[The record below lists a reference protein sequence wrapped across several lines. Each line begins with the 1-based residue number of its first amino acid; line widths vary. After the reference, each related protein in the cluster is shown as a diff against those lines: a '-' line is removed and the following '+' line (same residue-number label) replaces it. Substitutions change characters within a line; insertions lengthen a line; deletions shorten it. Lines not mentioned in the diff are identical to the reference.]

1 MMFTPTN
8 LDESKTAAYPIINN
22 AYAPT
27 PKVPVPA
34 VSQSSRQGVA
44 GWCRY
49 PGPQSGSVGS
59 RAWSAARGDRQAL
72 AELGFVVVS
81 IDGRG
86 NFRPGKKL
94 NSYRDSV
101 L

>member
-34 VSQSSRQGVA
+34 ISQSSRTRSYWLVQVPRPAVGQCRLACVERSA
-44 GWCRY
+44 GR
-49 PGPQSGSVGS
+49 PTSAG
-59 RAWSAARGDRQAL
+59 RAWLCRGLNRRQ
-72 AELGFVVVS
+72 G
-81 IDGRG
+81 
-86 NFRPGKKL
+86 
-94 NSYRDSV
+94 
-101 L
+101 